1 MTEDRQRPP
10 GRDPAERQLWL
21 MTLVRLAGFAVV
33 LLGMWVIGQFQG
45 RGLALLSGLFLMGGG
60 AALLLFGPR
69 ALARLLKP

>member
-1 MTEDRQRPP
+1 MAENGNRPP

-21 MTLVRLAGFAVV
+21 MTLVRLAGFATV

-45 RGLALLSGLFLMGGG
+45 RGLLMAGGLCLMGGG
-60 AALLLFGPR
+60 AGLLLFGPR